1 MSTVRRYT
9 LPVDQTDWKIP
20 GTFDTHFN
28 WEYNDNRDYLIN
40 LYEKGKDRQWN
51 ASRRIDWSQDVDPEN
66 PIQVPD
72 HYIAIYGT
80 PMWDGMNKAEKRAA
94 RHHFQS
100 WQFSQF
106 LHGEQGALI
115 CTAKIVQSVPDVDS
129 KFYAATQVIDEARHV
144 EVYSRYLH
152 DKLELAYPITPT
164 LKALLNNIITDSR
177 WDMTYLGMQILIEGL
192 ALAAFGLIRDLAQN
206 PLASALNAYVMQ
218 DESRHVA
225 FGRMSL
231 RDYYPQLSDAERRER
246 EEFVVEACYLM
257 RDRFQSEEV
266 WEQLGLNVEECV
278 KYLNESEVMR
288 EYRKMLFTRIVPT
301 IKDIGLWGPT
311 VQKGYTQM
319 GVLDFAQ
326 IDVQALMDADD
337 NYAQDLDAKK
347 DVEARK
353 VEVEKTIEE
362 GRQAVA

>member
-1 MSTVRRYT
+1 MSTVRRYA
-9 LPVDQTDWKIP
+9 LPVDQTQWKIP
-20 GTFDTHFN
+20 GTFDTVFN
-28 WEYNDNRDYLIN
+28 WEYNAGRENLLA
-40 LYEKGKDRQWN
+40 LYEKGKERQWN

-72 HYIAIYGT
+72 NYISIYGSDI
-80 PMWDGMNKAEKRAA
+80 WEGMTNKEKRNL
-94 RHHFQS
+94 RHHFQG

-106 LHGEQGALI
+106 LHGEQGALV
-115 CTAKIVQSVPDVDS
+115 CTAKIVQGVPDMDA

-152 DKLELAYPITPT
+152 DKLELAYPVNPA
-164 LKALLNNIITDSR
+164 LKALLENILSDSR

-206 PLASALNAYVMQ
+206 PLASAINAYVMQ

-231 RDYYPQLSDAERRER
+231 RDFYPQLTDAERRER
-246 EEFVVEACYLM
+246 EEFVVEACYHM
-257 RDRFQSEEV
+257 RDRFMAEEV
-266 WEQLGLNVEECV
+266 WGRIGLPVDRCLAYQED
-278 KYLNESEVMR
+278 SEIMR

-311 VQKGYTQM
+311 VQKGYAQM
-319 GVLDFAQ
+319 GVLDFAE
-326 IDVQALMDADD
+326 IDVQALMDYDD
-337 NYAQDLDAKK
+337 QYAQDLDARKQQ
-347 DVEARK
+347 VE
-353 VEVEKTIEE
+353 ETIEM
-362 GRQAVA
+362 GRRVAHA